1 MSLKEDIEKHNK
13 EIKSKTDFSLRK
25 RPLKEEDLEYLVG
38 KGKARKYHTDGK
50 YTIINGDCLEV
61 MESLIERGVYVD
73 HVITDVPYGT
83 VQGLSIEGWKKKGNV
98 PTWDLALD
106 PMRMYDCLFRISKP
120 NSNIL
125 LFCQEPYTFELQY
138 NLSVYQKLKL
148 SNKMIWVKDNHAN
161 GFQAKTTPLNYYE
174 EILLLRKDLDETNSL
189 GIRDYFR
196 RILEYIGKSKK
207 EILEETNQGLD
218 HCFRYANRTFYLPT
232 EKNYD
237 LITEKYNLR
246 NMEGYREYK
255 ELYEEYS
262 KENDL
267 VFNIPEDRRSVRNV
281 FEFAKDR
288 DNIHPTQKPQG
299 LLRELTR
306 IFSNKG
312 DLVMDFTCGSGSEG
326 MACISE
332 GRRFL
337 GIEKDEGYFEKAW
350 EWYTSRNKPFV
361 FGRNS

>member
-1 MSLKEDIEKHNK
+1 M
-13 EIKSKTDFSLRK
+13 
-25 RPLKEEDLEYLVG
+25 
-38 KGKARKYHTDGK
+38 
-50 YTIINGDCLEV
+50 
-61 MESLIERGVYVD
+61 
-73 HVITDVPYGT
+73 
-83 VQGLSIEGWKKKGNV
+83 
-98 PTWDLALD
+98 
-106 PMRMYDCLFRISKP
+106 
-120 NSNIL
+120 L

-174 EILLLRKDLDETNSL
+174 EILLLRKDLDENNSL
-189 GIRDYFR
+189 GIRDYFK
-196 RILEYIGKSKK
+196 RILEYTGKTKK

-218 HCFRYANRTFYLPT
+218 HCFRYMNRTFYLPT
-232 EKNYD
+232 EKNYN
-237 LITEKYNLR
+237 LITEKYDLR

-255 ELYEEYS
+255 DLYEEYS

-267 VFNIPEDRRSVRNV
+267 VFNIPEDRRSVKNV

-288 DNIHPTQKPQG
+288 NNIHPTQKPQG
-299 LLRELTR
+299 LLKELTR
-306 IFSNKG
+306 IFSNKE

-337 GIEKDEGYFEKAW
+337 GIEKDEEYFEKAW
-350 EWYTSRNKPFV
+350 EWYISRNKPFV